1 MEPGQGPHT
10 SLECTGPFSL
20 KLLPI
25 IFVNIPPD
33 KKSVYTQTNL
43 VHDSESLKN
52 DALQGPGSVAVQNM
66 LIFELIVL
74 ISILNIL
81 GNSKCVCWVTIQ

>member
-1 MEPGQGPHT
+1 MNT
-10 SLECTGPFSL
+10 
-20 KLLPI
+20 
-25 IFVNIPPD
+25 PPD

-81 GNSKCVCWVTIQ
+81 GNSKCVCWVTVQ